1 MALAGARRSA
11 WGLLGTAQLPHGF
24 RIRPAYAGFLSIHWG
39 ACGPVRG
46 PSCEEPAV
54 LDLVYIG
61 LTLVVFAA
69 LWLLVK
75 GVERLE
81 R

>member
-1 MALAGARRSA
+1 MNPRYALSGR
-11 WGLLGTAQLPHGF
+11 
-24 RIRPAYAGFLSIHWG
+24 IHWG
-39 ACGPVRG
+39 ACGPARG
-46 PSCEEPAV
+46 PSCEEPVV

-75 GVERLE
+75 GAERLE

>member
-1 MALAGARRSA
+1 
-11 WGLLGTAQLPHGF
+11 
-24 RIRPAYAGFLSIHWG
+24 
-39 ACGPVRG
+39 
-46 PSCEEPAV
+46 V

-61 LTLVVFAA
+61 LTLAVFAA

>member
-1 MALAGARRSA
+1 M
-11 WGLLGTAQLPHGF
+11 
-24 RIRPAYAGFLSIHWG
+24 
-39 ACGPVRG
+39 
-46 PSCEEPAV
+46 

-75 GVERLE
+75 GVERVE

>member
-1 MALAGARRSA
+1 MV
-11 WGLLGTAQLPHGF
+11 
-24 RIRPAYAGFLSIHWG
+24 PAYVRLDGIHWD

-46 PSCEEPAV
+46 PLPEECTV

-75 GVERLE
+75 GVERFE

>member
-1 MALAGARRSA
+1 MEAV
-11 WGLLGTAQLPHGF
+11 QF
-24 RIRPAYAGFLSIHWG
+24 RFRDVHWG
-39 ACGPVRG
+39 HRV
-46 PSCEEPAV
+46 PSGCAHAPGLKEDLV

-61 LTLVVFAA
+61 LTIVVFAA

-75 GVERLE
+75 GVERFE

>member
-1 MALAGARRSA
+1 MRVSDAF
-11 WGLLGTAQLPHGF
+11 T
-24 RIRPAYAGFLSIHWG
+24 G

-46 PSCEEPAV
+46 PSCEEHVV

-69 LWLLVK
+69 LWLLVR